1 VGRWDL
7 RRCRGDGCPVAKS
20 CERFW
25 LRFDKTRYYIESVYP
40 GEKGCHLWVERR
52 GPEKKKE
59 MKLADYKFPF
69 GSHKGKTLEQI
80 YKADPNYLMWARD
93 ELNPPVSDKVAD
105 YLAEKNREIVDR
117 GKNVDRN
124 Y

>member
-1 VGRWDL
+1 
-7 RRCRGDGCPVAKS
+7 
-20 CERFW
+20 
-25 LRFDKTRYYIESVYP
+25 
-40 GEKGCHLWVERR
+40 
-52 GPEKKKE
+52 